1 MTWCKTV
8 RRARGAAA
16 LVLGVMGVTGC
27 GDDEQAPSPS
37 GSKVTWYRDIQP
49 LVERSCASCHD
60 GAGVGRVALTD
71 AATAQRLAELMA
83 LRVSDGA
90 MPPPVLDPSCRSY
103 AGAERMSLTVDE
115 RARFEAWARD
125 GAPLGD
131 PADAPPPQR
140 AKDTIDAPDATLE
153 MPEAHDVTLDDDGNE
168 YFCAIIDNPFTEPA
182 WITAFEAMVGDPAVV
197 HHMAVY
203 RDLAGD
209 AGVGYGVPPGTRAFP
224 CRDPVIELDWQLLHS
239 WAPGVGVTRLPE
251 GAGVRVEPGEQLV
264 LQMHYFGRRGTSSR
278 DRSGYRLQL
287 SREQPRAEVYMDVFG
302 PVPFTIPAGAAG
314 HSERSSTQNE
324 GPPRLVYGLLP
335 HMHLL
340 GRSYR
345 AWVERDGGEEEC
357 AARGEFE
364 FHHQALY
371 MFDEPLRWGTGD
383 RFVAECTWDN
393 TAESEGQFQLPPQ
406 DVPWGEGTNQ
416 EMCFM
421 VAYLSDE

>member
-1 MTWCKTV
+1 MTWCKAV
-8 RRARGAAA
+8 RGARSAA
-16 LVLGVMGVTGC
+16 VLALGVVGVMGC
-27 GDDEQAPSPS
+27 GGDGEAPSPS

-71 AATAQRLAELMA
+71 AATAQRLAALMA
-83 LRVSDGA
+83 LRVSDGD
-90 MPPPVLDPSCRSY
+90 MPPPVLDPTCRSY
-103 AGAERMSLTVDE
+103 EGAERMSLTVDE
-115 RARFEAWARD
+115 RSRFEAWARD

-140 AKDTIDAPDATLE
+140 ATDTIAVPDATLE

-182 WITAFEAMVGDPAVV
+182 WITAFEAVVGDPAVV

-209 AGVGYGVPPGTRAFP
+209 AGIGYGAPPGTRAFP

-251 GAGVRVEPGEQLV
+251 GAGVRIGPGEQLV
-264 LQMHYFGRRGTSSR
+264 LQMHYFGRGGTSSR

-287 SREQPRAEVYMDVFG
+287 SREPPRAEVTMDVFG
-302 PVPFTIPAGAAG
+302 PVPFTIPAGAEG
-314 HSERSSTQNE
+314 HTERSSTPNE
-324 GPPRLVYGLLP
+324 GPPQLVYGLLP

-364 FHHQALY
+364 FHHQALF

-383 RFVAECTWDN
+383 RFVTECTWDN
-393 TAESEGQFQLPPQ
+393 TAESEGQFRLPPD

-421 VAYLSDE
+421 VAYLSKE